1 MHQASL
7 SHSGGSILTKIKTP
21 VVIINFKTYQQATGE
36 KAVELARTCE
46 SVSIE
51 FGVPIVIAPQ
61 ISDLYRV
68 SQAVDL
74 PVFSQHMDPG
84 EQGRFTGHVL
94 GEALVE
100 AGCSGTLLNHSE
112 KRMQLAD
119 VELAIT
125 KARKL
130 GLYTIVCTNNPAV
143 SVAAATMNP
152 DSVAVEP
159 PELIG
164 TGTSVSQA
172 QPEVISGTV
181 QLIRNVNRDV
191 VILCG
196 AGISTGEDV
205 SAAMKLG
212 SQGVLLASA
221 VAKSDNPA
229 AVLKSLAGPLRK

>member
-1 MHQASL
+1 M
-7 SHSGGSILTKIKTP
+7 SGIKTP
-21 VVIINFKTYQQATGE
+21 VVIINFKTYSQATGE
-36 KAVELARTCE
+36 NAVVLAKTCE
-46 SVSIE
+46 AVSKE
-51 FGVPIVIAPQ
+51 FDVPIVVVPQ

-68 SQAVDL
+68 AQVVDI

-112 KRMQLAD
+112 NRMQLAD
-119 VELAIT
+119 VEMAVT
-125 KARKL
+125 KARNL
-130 GLYTIVCTNNPAV
+130 NLYTVVCTNNPIV
-143 SVAAATMNP
+143 SVAAATMKP

-164 TGTSVSQA
+164 TGISVSQA

-181 QLIRNVNRDV
+181 EMIRNVNKEV

-196 AGISTGEDV
+196 AGISNGDDV

-221 VAKSDNPA
+221 VAKSDRPND
-229 AVLKSLAGPLRK
+229 VLRSLASPLRK

>member
-1 MHQASL
+1 VSA
-7 SHSGGSILTKIKTP
+7 IKTP
-21 VVIINFKTYQQATGE
+21 VVIINFKTYPQATGE
-36 KAVELARTCE
+36 NAVALAKTCE
-46 SVSIE
+46 SVSKE
-51 FGVPIVIAPQ
+51 FDVPIVVAPQ

-68 SQAVDL
+68 AQIVDI

-112 KRMQLAD
+112 NRMQLAD
-119 VELAIT
+119 VELAVT
-125 KARKL
+125 KARRLK
-130 GLYTIVCTNNPAV
+130 LYTTVCTNNPAV
-143 SVAAATMNP
+143 SVAAATMKP

-164 TGTSVSQA
+164 TGISVSQA

-181 QLIRNVNRDV
+181 ELIRNVNKDV

-196 AGISTGEDV
+196 AGISNGDDV
-205 SAAMKLG
+205 AAAMRLG

-221 VAKSDNPA
+221 VAKSESPA
-229 AVLKSLAGPLRK
+229 DVLRSLAGPLRK

>member
-1 MHQASL
+1 MSN
-7 SHSGGSILTKIKTP
+7 IKTP
-21 VVIINFKTYQQATGE
+21 VVIINFKTYPQATGE
-36 KAVELARTCE
+36 RAITLAKTCE
-46 SVSIE
+46 TISHEFNVSI
-51 FGVPIVIAPQ
+51 VVAPQ
-61 ISDLYRV
+61 IPDLYRV
-68 SQAVDL
+68 VQAVDI

-112 KRMQLAD
+112 RRMQLAD
-119 VELAIT
+119 VELAVT

-130 GLYTIVCTNNPAV
+130 NLYSVICTNNPAV
-143 SVAAATMNP
+143 SVAAATMKP

-164 TGTSVSQA
+164 TGISVSQA
-172 QPEVISGTV
+172 QPQVISGTV
-181 QLIRNVNRDV
+181 ELIRNVNKDV

-196 AGISTGEDV
+196 AGISNGDDV
-205 SAAMKLG
+205 SAAMDLG

-221 VAKSDNPA
+221 VAKSDRPA
-229 AVLKSLAGPLRK
+229 DVLKDLIGPLTK

>member
-1 MHQASL
+1 MPD
-7 SHSGGSILTKIKTP
+7 IRTP
-21 VVIINFKTYQQATGE
+21 VVIINFKTYPQATGE
-36 KAVELARTCE
+36 KAVKLAMTCE
-46 SVSIE
+46 AVSKE
-51 FGVPIVIAPQ
+51 FDVPIVVAPQ
-61 ISDLYRV
+61 IPDLYRV
-68 SQAVDL
+68 VQSVEI

-84 EQGRFTGHVL
+84 DPGRFTGHSL
-94 GEALVE
+94 GETLVE

-112 KRMQLAD
+112 NRMQLAD
-119 VELAIT
+119 IEEAIT
-125 KARKL
+125 KAKQL
-130 GLYTIVCTNNPAV
+130 DLYTVVCTNNPAV

-164 TGTSVSQA
+164 SGISVSQA

-181 QLIRNVNRDV
+181 DLIRKVNNDV

-196 AGISTGEDV
+196 AGISNGDDV

-221 VAKSDNPA
+221 VAKSDKPA
-229 AVLKSLAGPLRK
+229 EVLKSLAGPLRK

>member
-1 MHQASL
+1 
-7 SHSGGSILTKIKTP
+7 LTKIKTP

-36 KAVELARTCE
+36 RAVGLAKICE
-46 SVSIE
+46 STAKE
-51 FGVPIVIAPQ
+51 FSVPIVVAPQ

-68 SQAVDL
+68 AQAVDL

-100 AGCSGTLLNHSE
+100 SGCSGTLLNHSE

-119 VELAIT
+119 VELAVT
-125 KARKL
+125 KARNL
-130 GLYTIVCTNNPAV
+130 GLYTVVCTNNPAV
-143 SVAAATMNP
+143 SVAAATMKP

-164 TGTSVSQA
+164 TGISVSQA
-172 QPEVISGTV
+172 QPQVISGTV
-181 QLIRNVNRDV
+181 QLIRDVNQDV

-221 VAKSDNPA
+221 VAKSDKPA
-229 AVLKSLAGPLRK
+229 TVLKNLVGPMRK

>member
-1 MHQASL
+1 M
-7 SHSGGSILTKIKTP
+7 SGIKTP
-21 VVIINFKTYQQATGE
+21 VVIINFKTYSQATGE
-36 KAVELARTCE
+36 NAVVLAKTCE
-46 SVSIE
+46 AVSKE
-51 FGVPIVIAPQ
+51 FDVPIVVAPQ

-68 SQAVDL
+68 AQVVDI

-112 KRMQLAD
+112 NRMQLAD
-119 VELAIT
+119 VEMAVT
-125 KARKL
+125 KARNL
-130 GLYTIVCTNNPAV
+130 NLYTVVCTNNPIV
-143 SVAAATMNP
+143 SVAAATMKP

-164 TGTSVSQA
+164 TGISVSQA

-181 QLIRNVNRDV
+181 EMIRNVNKEV

-196 AGISTGEDV
+196 AGISNGDDV

-221 VAKSDNPA
+221 VAKSDRPND
-229 AVLKSLAGPLRK
+229 VLRSLASPLRK

>member
-1 MHQASL
+1 L
-7 SHSGGSILTKIKTP
+7 SDIKTP
-21 VVIINFKTYQQATGE
+21 VVIINFKTYPQATGG
-36 KAVELARTCE
+36 KAVTLAKTCE
-46 SVSIE
+46 AVSKE
-51 FGVPIVIAPQ
+51 FDVPIVIAPQ
-61 ISDLYRV
+61 ISDLYRIV
-68 SQAVDL
+68 QAVDI

-112 KRMQLAD
+112 NRMQLAD
-119 VELAIT
+119 VELAVT
-125 KARKL
+125 KAKKL
-130 GLYTIVCTNNPAV
+130 NLYTVVCTNNQAV
-143 SVAAATMNP
+143 SVASATMKPNA
-152 DSVAVEP
+152 VAVEP

-164 TGTSVSQA
+164 TGISVSQA

-181 QLIRNVNRDV
+181 ELIRNVNKDV

-196 AGISTGEDV
+196 AGISNGDDV

-221 VAKSDNPA
+221 VAKSDKPA
-229 AVLKSLAGPLRK
+229 DVLKSLVGPLRK

>member
-1 MHQASL
+1 MSD
-7 SHSGGSILTKIKTP
+7 IKTP
-21 VVIINFKTYQQATGE
+21 VVIINFKTYSQATGE
-36 KAVELARTCE
+36 KAVALAKTCE
-46 SVSIE
+46 SVSRE
-51 FGVPIVIAPQ
+51 FDVPIVVAPQ

-68 SQAVDL
+68 VQAVDI

-84 EQGRFTGHVL
+84 EQGRFTGHIL
-94 GEALVE
+94 GEALIE

-112 KRMQLAD
+112 NRMQLAD
-119 VELAIT
+119 VELAVT

-130 GLYTIVCTNNPAV
+130 RLYTVVCTNNPAV
-143 SVAAATMNP
+143 SVAAATMKPN
-152 DSVAVEP
+152 SVAVEP

-164 TGTSVSQA
+164 TGISVSQA

-181 QLIRNVNRDV
+181 ELIRNVNKDV

-196 AGISTGEDV
+196 AGISNGDDV

-221 VAKSDNPA
+221 VAKSDKPA
-229 AVLKSLAGPLRK
+229 DVLKSLTGPLRK

>member
-1 MHQASL
+1 L
-7 SHSGGSILTKIKTP
+7 SDIKTP

-36 KAVELARTCE
+36 EAVRLAKICE
-46 SVSIE
+46 NVSKE
-51 FGVPIVIAPQ
+51 FDVPIVVVPQ

-68 SQAVDL
+68 AQAVDI
-74 PVFSQHMDPG
+74 PVFSQHMDPS

-100 AGCSGTLLNHSE
+100 AGCTGTLLNHSE
-112 KRMQLAD
+112 NRMQLAD
-119 VELAIT
+119 VELAVT

-130 GLYTIVCTNNPAV
+130 KLYTVVCTNNPAV
-143 SVAAATMNP
+143 SVAAATMKP

-164 TGTSVSQA
+164 TGISVSQA

-181 QLIRNVNRDV
+181 ELIRNVNKEV
-191 VILCG
+191 IILCG
-196 AGISTGEDV
+196 AGISNGDDV

-221 VAKSDNPA
+221 VAKSDKPA
-229 AVLKSLAGPLRK
+229 DVLKSLAGPLRK